1 LWPRREGE
9 EGPKEEGEEDGE
21 VEEEEGEGIRGRGG
35 GEKVQKWKRRKRR

>member
-1 LWPRREGE
+1 VVAGGSSLRRLWPRREGE

-35 GEKVQKWKRRKRR
+35 GE